1 MSAPYSN
8 QWVLGRSRWRRR
20 RGAAASGALGPPS
33 QPPGEGRPERREHRD
48 RQGSHETGASRENR
62 DGGRPA
68 PGFDPAFT
76 GGGTRKPPRWID
88 RDT

>member
-1 MSAPYSN
+1 MSTPYNN
-8 QWVLGRSRWRRR
+8 QWALGRSRWRS
-20 RGAAASGALGPPS
+20 RGASGALGPPPD
-33 QPPGEGRPERREHRD
+33 PPGEEGPERREHHD

-62 DGGRPA
+62 HGGRPA

-76 GGGTRKPPRWID
+76 GGAGRKPPRWID